1 MDVVTQAK
9 QAMDNWHR
17 GQTSAH
23 FETGGRGPGHV
34 STGRGDHGGVSY
46 GSYQYATNV
55 GGVDEY
61 VAASRYG
68 NRFNGLQAG
77 TPAFTERWKEVAA
90 ADPAGFARDQHDF
103 IQHKYYDVQMGRL
116 KDVGID
122 LSGRGAAV
130 QDALWSTSVQYRG
143 MTRSVFQKG
152 LQQAYGEDF
161 KLTELSDEQIVRAV
175 QDYKHANVQVHFQ
188 SSPTLW
194 DSLRDRAL
202 TEKTALVGLARY
214 DQVNHNPEAY
224 RGKDYQQ
231 VFGEPEP
238 GQRGQRAAASAMAD
252 GVLAPG
258 ERGTEVQTLQ
268 AKLIQAGHSGRN
280 GQPLTADSHYGANT
294 EHAVREFQQAHGLTV
309 DGKAGRQTLQALDTA
324 VREHTP
330 AQPVA
335 PATPA
340 PVTPAAAPAPATAR
354 EADAAAAPGGQ
365 RIVVVEPFGNGSSNR
380 TLRHG
385 TSGEDAYRELKI
397 HHPNTNAEAVRT
409 GNAAKAD
416 RPSAMVEGELETVR
430 TRGDRNGIP
439 LVHKDLIL
447 SNARGDREV
456 MIPNPVAGYVQVNND
471 KWNSISI
478 WSHRAGHPQR
488 ELVGQVLH
496 GARGTTPYKTGDFV
510 EYGAPLIRQS
520 DAGTP
525 GAVHAHIELEPD
537 QYRRFLGDMLNDR
550 ITLGGK
556 VHAQGPEAAQA
567 ARSAQQAPMADGV
580 LKQGERGDEV
590 KALQGKLAALG
601 YAGADGKPLHADGVY
616 GKDTFAAVKQ
626 FQANNGL
633 DDDGKAGRRTL
644 AQVDAPNAVKAGIAP
659 AAPAQAEPAA
669 PASMRDAGHADN
681 ARFGQ
686 ALEKLQALEQQR
698 AQAGLKPLFANPQ
711 EAERAAGQL
720 AYESKVSGM
729 RQIDHVVAR
738 PDGTGLFAVQGELGD
753 PAAQRTF
760 VDRQQAV
767 SHSVEASSRQS
778 EALDSQF
785 NQRAQEQQQ
794 EQVRNRG
801 L

>member
-9 QAMDNWHR
+9 QAMDSWHR

-103 IQHKYYDVQMGRL
+103 IQHQYYDVQMGRL

-122 LSGRGAAV
+122 LSGRGPAV

-152 LQQAYGEDF
+152 LQQAYSEDF
-161 KLTELSDEQIVRAV
+161 KLAELSDEQIVRAV
-175 QDYKHANVQVHFQ
+175 QDYKHANVQSHFQ

-202 TEKTALVGLARY
+202 TEKNALVGLARY
-214 DQVNHNPEAY
+214 DQVNQNPEAY

-231 VFGEPEP
+231 AFGEPEP
-238 GQRGQRAAASAMAD
+238 GRRGQRAAASAMAD

-258 ERGTEVQTLQ
+258 EHGTEVQALQ
-268 AKLIQAGHSGRN
+268 AKLIQAGHTGRN

-309 DGKAGRQTLQALDTA
+309 DGKAGRQTLQALDTV

-340 PVTPAAAPAPATAR
+340 AAPAPATAR
-354 EADAAAAPGGQ
+354 EPDAAAAPGGQ

-447 SNARGDREV
+447 STSRGDREV

-478 WSHRAGHPQR
+478 WSHPAGHPQR

-496 GARGTTPYKTGDFV
+496 GARGSTPYKTGDFV

-633 DDDGKAGRRTL
+633 DDDGKAGRKTL
-644 AQVDAPNAVKAGIAP
+644 AQVDAPNAVKAGTPP
-659 AAPAQAEPAA
+659 AAPGRAEPAA

-686 ALEKLQALEQQR
+686 ALGKLQALEQQR

-711 EAERAAGQL
+711 EVERAAGQL

>member
-46 GSYQYATNV
+46 GSYQYATSV

-103 IQHKYYDVQMGRL
+103 IQRKYYDVQMGRL

-161 KLTELSDEQIVRAV
+161 KLAELSDEQIVRAV
-175 QDYKHANVQVHFQ
+175 QDYKHTNVQSHFQ

-214 DQVNHNPEAY
+214 DQINRNPEAY

-231 VFGEPEP
+231 AFGEPEP

-258 ERGTEVQTLQ
+258 ERGTEVQALQ
-268 AKLIQAGHSGRN
+268 AKLIQAGHTGRN

-294 EHAVREFQQAHGLTV
+294 EHAVRAFQQAHGLTV

-340 PVTPAAAPAPATAR
+340 AAPAPATAR
-354 EADAAAAPGGQ
+354 EPAAAAAPGGQ

-397 HHPNTNAEAVRT
+397 HHPNTNAEPVRT

-447 SNARGDREV
+447 STSRGDREV

-478 WSHRAGHPQR
+478 WSHPAGHPQR

-601 YAGADGKPLHADGVY
+601 YAGADGKPLHPDGVY
-616 GKDTFAAVKQ
+616 GKDTLAAVKQ

-633 DDDGKAGRRTL
+633 DDDGKAGRKTL
-644 AQVDAPNAVKAGIAP
+644 AQVDAPNVVKAGTAP
-659 AAPAQAEPAA
+659 ARAEPAA

-681 ARFGQ
+681 ARFDQ
-686 ALEKLQALEQQR
+686 ALGKLQALEQQR
-698 AQAGLKPLFANPQ
+698 AEAGLKPLFNNPQ
-711 EAERAAGQL
+711 EVERAAGQL

>member
-1 MDVVTQAK
+1 M
-9 QAMDNWHR
+9 
-17 GQTSAH
+17 
-23 FETGGRGPGHV
+23 
-34 STGRGDHGGVSY
+34 
-46 GSYQYATNV
+46 
-55 GGVDEY
+55 
-61 VAASRYG
+61 
-68 NRFNGLQAG
+68 
-77 TPAFTERWKEVAA
+77 
-90 ADPAGFARDQHDF
+90 
-103 IQHKYYDVQMGRL
+103 
-116 KDVGID
+116 
-122 LSGRGAAV
+122 
-130 QDALWSTSVQYRG
+130 
-143 MTRSVFQKG
+143 
-152 LQQAYGEDF
+152 
-161 KLTELSDEQIVRAV
+161 
-175 QDYKHANVQVHFQ
+175 
-188 SSPTLW
+188 
-194 DSLRDRAL
+194 
-202 TEKTALVGLARY
+202 
-214 DQVNHNPEAY
+214 
-224 RGKDYQQ
+224 
-231 VFGEPEP
+231 
-238 GQRGQRAAASAMAD
+238 
-252 GVLAPG
+252 
-258 ERGTEVQTLQ
+258 
-268 AKLIQAGHSGRN
+268 
-280 GQPLTADSHYGANT
+280 
-294 EHAVREFQQAHGLTV
+294 
-309 DGKAGRQTLQALDTA
+309 
-324 VREHTP
+324 
-330 AQPVA
+330 
-335 PATPA
+335 
-340 PVTPAAAPAPATAR
+340 
-354 EADAAAAPGGQ
+354 
-365 RIVVVEPFGNGSSNR
+365 VEPFGNGSSNR

-416 RPSAMVEGELETVR
+416 RPSAMVAGELETVR

-525 GAVHAHIELEPD
+525 GAVHAQIELEPD